1 MQVSVQRKNVGWGG
15 KFRGAFKPRDIFL
28 HDGKS
33 LRRFTV
39 GRRAQ
44 AAATGAVLG
53 LLAWSGYATVQY
65 ASAMTSDVATMQR
78 QVADMQHD
86 VEAIRAA
93 AAERADVLEQRQAFL
108 AEMLSGDADAAEMAR
123 LLPAA
128 AEAGDIQDPR
138 LAAEFE
144 QVEGM
149 QASLAAQADAATRAR
164 YRHTAAAVR
173 RLGIDPRR
181 LAQGGV
187 GGPFEEAA
195 GGAAANVPANDVD
208 PRFAQLFASWRQM
221 EQLEQGVASIPS
233 MMPVQGARWTSSFGV
248 RSDPFRGRAAMH
260 GGIDMAGPL
269 GTPIYATADG
279 TVATAD
285 WQGGYGNLVELG
297 HGAGIATRYGH
308 LSRIMVR
315 NGERV
320 RRGQVIGLMGSTGRS
335 TGSHL
340 HYEVRIDGRA
350 VNPIPFMQPSDML
363 IALQRRNESPAI
375 AQGGPTGGS
384 R

>member
-1 MQVSVQRKNVGWGG
+1 MQVLVQRKNDGWGR
-15 KFRGAFKPRDIFL
+15 KFRGAFKPRDVFL

-33 LRRFTV
+33 LRRFTL

-44 AAATGAVLG
+44 AAATGAVFG

-78 QVADMQHD
+78 QVAAMEQD
-86 VEAIRAA
+86 VEALRTA
-93 AAERADVLEQRQAFL
+93 AAERAHVLEQRQAFL

-123 LLPAA
+123 LLPASVD
-128 AEAGDIQDPR
+128 GDIGDPR
-138 LAAEFE
+138 VAAEFE
-144 QVEGM
+144 QIDGM
-149 QASLAAQADAATRAR
+149 QLSLASQAHAANRAR
-164 YRHTAAAVR
+164 YQEAATAVR

-181 LAQGGV
+181 FAQGGV
-187 GGPFEEAA
+187 GGPFEEVA
-195 GGAAANVPANDVD
+195 GAATPASSSDVD

-221 EQLEQGVASIPS
+221 EQLEQGVAAIPS
-233 MMPVQGARWTSSFGV
+233 TMPVQGARWTSSFGV

-279 TVATAD
+279 TVSTAD
-285 WQGGYGNLVELG
+285 WQGGYGNLVELS

-315 NGERV
+315 SGERV
-320 RRGQVIGLMGSTGRS
+320 TRGQLIALMGSTGRS

-350 VNPIPFMQPSDML
+350 VNPLPFLQSGQVL
-363 IALQRRNESPAI
+363 ASLQRGT
-375 AQGGPTGGS
+375 GGQGGS

>member
-1 MQVSVQRKNVGWGG
+1 MQVSVQRKNGGWGS
-15 KFRGAFKPRDIFL
+15 KFRSAFKTRDIFL

-33 LRRFTV
+33 LRRFTL

-53 LLAWSGYATVQY
+53 LFAWSGYATVQY
-65 ASAMTSDVATMQR
+65 AATMTGDVATMQR
-78 QVADMQHD
+78 QVAAMEQD
-86 VEAIRAA
+86 VEALRAA
-93 AAERADVLEQRQAFL
+93 AAERAEVVEQRQAFL
-108 AEMLSGDADAAEMAR
+108 SAMLSGEANAAEVAR

-128 AEAGDIQDPR
+128 ADRDIQDPR
-138 LAAEFE
+138 VAAEFE
-144 QVEGM
+144 QIDGM
-149 QASLAAQADAATRAR
+149 QLMLAAQADAANQAR
-164 YRHTAAAVR
+164 YRHAAAAVR
-173 RLGIDPRR
+173 QLGIDPGRFN
-181 LAQGGV
+181 QGAGV

-195 GGAAANVPANDVD
+195 GGATAASADVD
-208 PRFAQLFASWRQM
+208 PRFAQLFANWRRT
-221 EQLEQGVASIPS
+221 EQLEQGVAAIPS

-279 TVATAD
+279 MVSTAD
-285 WQGGYGNLVELG
+285 WQGGYGNLVELS

-315 NGERV
+315 SGERV
-320 RRGQVIGLMGSTGRS
+320 TRGQVIALMGSTGRS

-350 VNPIPFMQPSDML
+350 VNPLPFLQSGQ
-363 IALQRRNESPAI
+363 ALASLQSGT
-375 AQGGPTGGS
+375 GGQGGS

>member
-1 MQVSVQRKNVGWGG
+1 M
-15 KFRGAFKPRDIFL
+15 
-28 HDGKS
+28 
-33 LRRFTV
+33 RRFTV

-78 QVADMQHD
+78 QVADMQQD
-86 VEAIRAA
+86 VEALRTA
-93 AAERADVLEQRQAFL
+93 AAERAEVVEQRQAFL
-108 AEMLSGDADAAEMAR
+108 SAMLSGQADPADVAR

-128 AEAGDIQDPR
+128 VDGDIEDPR
-138 LAAEFE
+138 IAAEFE
-144 QVEGM
+144 QIEGM
-149 QASLAAQADAATRAR
+149 QLSLAAQADAATRAR
-164 YRHTAAAVR
+164 YRQTAAAVR

-195 GGAAANVPANDVD
+195 GGATPANADVD

-260 GGIDMAGPL
+260 GGIDMAGPI

-279 TVATAD
+279 TVATAA
-285 WQGGYGNLVELG
+285 WNSGGYGNLVELG

-315 NGERV
+315 DGERV

-350 VNPIPFMQPSDML
+350 VNPLPFLQSGQAL
-363 IALQRRNESPAI
+363 AALQSSS
-375 AQGGPTGGS
+375 GGRGGS

>member
-1 MQVSVQRKNVGWGG
+1 MHLSVQRKNAGWGS
-15 KFRGAFKPRDIFL
+15 KFRGTFKPRDIFL

-33 LRRFTV
+33 LRRFTI
-39 GRRAQ
+39 GRRVQ
-44 AAATGAVLG
+44 IAATSAVAG

-65 ASAMTSDVATMQR
+65 ATAMTSDVATMQR
-78 QVADMQHD
+78 QVAEMQQD
-86 VEAIRAA
+86 VEAIRTAA
-93 AAERADVLEQRQAFL
+93 AQRAQVLEQRQAFL
-108 AEMLSGDADAAEMAR
+108 QAMLSGEADPAEVAR

-128 AEAGDIQDPR
+128 AQTAENIEDPR
-138 LAAEFE
+138 VAAEYE
-144 QVEGM
+144 QVDGM
-149 QASLAAQADAATRAR
+149 QLMLAAQADAATRQR
-164 YRHTAAAVR
+164 YHRTATAVR

-181 LAQGGV
+181 LAAGGV

-195 GGAAANVPANDVD
+195 GGGTAASVPASNDVD

-279 TVATAD
+279 VVGQAA
-285 WQGGYGNLVELG
+285 WNSGGYGNLIELS
-297 HGAGIATRYGH
+297 HGSGIATRYGH
-308 LSRIMVR
+308 LSRIMVSA
-315 NGERV
+315 GERV
-320 RRGQVIGLMGSTGRS
+320 HRGQLIGLMGSTGRS

-350 VNPIPFMQPSDML
+350 INPLPFLQSGQAL
-363 IALQRRNESPAI
+363 AALQNSTGG
-375 AQGGPTGGS
+375 QGGG

>member
-1 MQVSVQRKNVGWGG
+1 MQVSVQRKNVGWGS

-33 LRRFTV
+33 LRRLTV

-44 AAATGAVLG
+44 AAATGAVFG
-53 LLAWSGYATVQY
+53 LLAWSGYATVQN
-65 ASAMTSDVATMQR
+65 ATAMTSDVATMQR
-78 QVADMQHD
+78 QVSAMQDD
-86 VEAIRAA
+86 VEALRSA
-93 AAERADVLEQRQAFL
+93 AAERAQVLEQRQAFL
-108 AEMLSGDADAAEMAR
+108 SAMLSGDANPADVAR

-128 AEAGDIQDPR
+128 ADGDIEDPR
-138 LAAEFE
+138 VAAEFE
-144 QVEGM
+144 QVDGAQM
-149 QASLAAQADAATRAR
+149 MLAAQADAATRER
-164 YRHTAAAVR
+164 YRRTAHAVR
-173 RLGIDPRR
+173 QLGIDPRR
-181 LAQGGV
+181 LSQGGV

-195 GGAAANVPANDVD
+195 GNAATTNNTDVD

-221 EQLEQGVASIPS
+221 EQLEQGVATIPS

-279 TVATAD
+279 VVSTAD

-315 NGERV
+315 PGERV
-320 RRGQVIGLMGSTGRS
+320 TRGQVIALMGSTGRS

-350 VNPIPFMQPSDML
+350 VNPLPFLQSGQAL
-363 IALQRRNESPAI
+363 AALQSNT
-375 AQGGPTGGS
+375 GGRGGS

>member
-1 MQVSVQRKNVGWGG
+1 MQVSVQRKNVGWGS

-44 AAATGAVLG
+44 AAATGAVAG

-65 ASAMTSDVATMQR
+65 ASSMTSDVATMQR
-78 QVADMQHD
+78 QVADMQQD

-93 AAERADVLEQRQAFL
+93 AAERAQVLEQRQAFL
-108 AEMLSGDADAAEMAR
+108 AEMLSDDADPAEMAR

-128 AEAGDIQDPR
+128 ADGEIQDPR

-149 QASLAAQADAATRAR
+149 QQAMAAQANAATRAR
-164 YRHTAAAVR
+164 YHQTAAAVR

-187 GGPFEEAA
+187 GGPFEDAA
-195 GGAAANVPANDVD
+195 SGATTANADVD

-221 EQLEQGVASIPS
+221 EQLEQGVATIPS

-279 TVATAD
+279 VVGTAA
-285 WQGGYGNLVELG
+285 WNNGGYGNLVELS

-308 LSRIMVR
+308 LSRIMV
-315 NGERV
+315 NAGERV

-350 VNPIPFMQPSDML
+350 VNPTPFLQSGQ
-363 IALQRRNESPAI
+363 ALASLQSNT
-375 AQGGPTGGS
+375 GGRGGS

>member
-1 MQVSVQRKNVGWGG
+1 MQVSVQRKNGGWGS

-33 LRRFTV
+33 LRRFTL

-53 LLAWSGYATVQY
+53 LFAWSGYATVQY
-65 ASAMTSDVATMQR
+65 AATMTGDVATMQR
-78 QVADMQHD
+78 QVAAMEQD
-86 VEAIRAA
+86 VEALRAA
-93 AAERADVLEQRQAFL
+93 AAERAEVVEQRQAFL
-108 AEMLSGDADAAEMAR
+108 SAMLSGKADAAEVAR

-128 AEAGDIQDPR
+128 ADGDIQDPR
-138 LAAEFE
+138 VAAEFE
-144 QVEGM
+144 QIDGM
-149 QASLAAQADAATRAR
+149 QLMLAAQADAANQAR

-173 RLGIDPRR
+173 QLGIDPRR
-181 LAQGGV
+181 FNQGGV

-195 GGAAANVPANDVD
+195 GGAAAANSDVD
-208 PRFAQLFASWRQM
+208 PRFAQLFANWRRT
-221 EQLEQGVASIPS
+221 EQLEQGVAAIPS
-233 MMPVQGARWTSSFGV
+233 MMPVQDARWTSSFGV

-260 GGIDMAGPL
+260 GGIDMAGPV

-279 TVATAD
+279 TVATAA
-285 WQGGYGNLVELG
+285 WNSGGYGNLVEVG

-308 LSRIMVR
+308 LSRIMV
-315 NGERV
+315 NPGERV
-320 RRGQVIGLMGSTGRS
+320 RRGQLIGLMGSTGRS

-350 VNPIPFMQPSDML
+350 VNPLPFLQSGQAL
-363 IALQRRNESPAI
+363 AALQRGT
-375 AQGGPTGGS
+375 GGQGGS

>member
-1 MQVSVQRKNVGWGG
+1 MQLTVQRKNVGWGS

-33 LRRFTV
+33 LRRFTL

-44 AAATGAVLG
+44 AAATGAVFG

-78 QVADMQHD
+78 QVAEMEQD
-86 VEAIRAA
+86 VEALRAA
-93 AAERADVLEQRQAFL
+93 AAERAEVVAQRQAFL
-108 AEMLSGDADAAEMAR
+108 AAMLSGEADPAEVAR

-128 AEAGDIQDPR
+128 ADGDIEDPR
-138 LAAEFE
+138 VAAEFE
-144 QVEGM
+144 QIDGM
-149 QASLAAQADAATRAR
+149 QLSLAAQADAATRAR
-164 YRHTAAAVR
+164 YRQTADAVR

-195 GGAAANVPANDVD
+195 GGATTASADVD
-208 PRFAQLFASWRQM
+208 PRYAQLFASWRRT

-260 GGIDMAGPL
+260 GGIDMAGPV

-279 TVATAD
+279 IVSTAD

-320 RRGQVIGLMGSTGRS
+320 TRGQVIGLMGSTGRS

-350 VNPIPFMQPSDML
+350 VNPLPFLQSGQAL
-363 IALQRRNESPAI
+363 AALQRGT
-375 AQGGPTGGS
+375 GGQGGS

>member
-1 MQVSVQRKNVGWGG
+1 M
-15 KFRGAFKPRDIFL
+15 
-28 HDGKS
+28 
-33 LRRFTV
+33 RRLTV

-53 LLAWSGYATVQY
+53 LLAWSGYATAQY
-65 ASAMTSDVATMQR
+65 ATAMTSDVATMQR
-78 QVADMQHD
+78 QVSAMQSD
-86 VEAIRAA
+86 VEALRAA
-93 AAERADVLEQRQAFL
+93 AAERAQVLEQRQAFL
-108 AEMLSGDADAAEMAR
+108 TEMLSGDADPAEMAR

-128 AEAGDIQDPR
+128 ANGDIEDPR
-138 LAAEFE
+138 VAAEFE
-144 QVEGM
+144 QVDGAQM
-149 QASLAAQADAATRAR
+149 MLAAQADAATRER
-164 YRHTAAAVR
+164 YRRTAHAVR
-173 RLGIDPRR
+173 QLGIDPRR
-181 LAQGGV
+181 LSQGGV

-195 GGAAANVPANDVD
+195 GSAATTANADVD
-208 PRFAQLFASWRQM
+208 PRFAQLFASWRQT
-221 EQLEQGVASIPS
+221 EQLERGVASIPS

-260 GGIDMAGPL
+260 GGIDMAGPV

-279 TVATAD
+279 TVAAAD
-285 WQGGYGNLVELG
+285 WNSGGYGNLVELG

-315 NGERV
+315 SGERV

-350 VNPIPFMQPSDML
+350 VNPLPFLQSGQ
-363 IALQRRNESPAI
+363 ALASLQSS
-375 AQGGPTGGS
+375 GGQGGS